1 MQSPLTPIVAQDGG
15 ADWSSYLTGGG
26 IAGLLGSLF
35 LLFLRDSAR
44 NDRRADDTA
53 ARLVAA
59 ANAERDRARFD
70 AEKQRRDSWL
80 EKQQL
85 YERIADLEARHFGE
99 VRTFNVEPE
108 PPEPTLPFPEATP
121 VPELEGDP
129 DE

>member
-1 MQSPLTPIVAQDGG
+1 MDSPLTPLVAQDGG
-15 ADWSSYLTGGG
+15 GDWSSYLTGGG

-85 YERIADLEARHFGE
+85 YERIADLEQRLFGE

-108 PPEPTLPFPEATP
+108 PPEPDALPPETPPATTS
-121 VPELEGDP
+121 EEG
-129 DE
+129 ES